1 MNKAENK
8 KLVMLAVLD
17 AGISLVYYDSSNEFV
32 FNWRNSETKIT
43 QEELDNF
50 VKTVDKTKLPK
61 DITFRL

>member
-1 MNKAENK
+1 
-8 KLVMLAVLD
+8 MLAVLD

>member
-1 MNKAENK
+1 MQKAENK